1 MILKNKKQGK
11 IMQQKK
17 YKNKYKLQRY
27 LYYIYIYIPLLY
39 DHRWDILS
47 IYEISYNYN
56 VNMCNFII
64 EK

>member
-1 MILKNKKQGK
+1 
-11 IMQQKK
+11 MQQEK
-17 YKNKYKLQRY
+17 YKIKYNDI
-27 LYYIYIYIPLLY
+27 YIIHIYIPLLY

-47 IYEISYNYN
+47 IYKIFYNYN

>member
-1 MILKNKKQGK
+1 
-11 IMQQKK
+11 MQQEK
-17 YKNKYKLQRY
+17 YKIKYKLQRY
-27 LYYIYIYIPLLY
+27 LYYTILYYYIIHIYIPLLY